1 MTILS
6 RALAT
11 CSVAVGLGAGAQVA
25 AGQSTTPSQGA
36 AVTWAERVAIAERYK
51 VAAITQR
58 RFTHQQF
65 WRAVG
70 PSLAGG
76 RFAVATVGQS
86 MQGRELRTVTF
97 GTGATK
103 IFLWSQMHG
112 DEATATMALAD
123 IFAFFASAEPSALRD
138 RIARGATVTFLPML
152 NPDGAEIFQREN
164 AAGIDINRDVR
175 RLSSP
180 EARTLKAVRDRIEP
194 HFGFNLH
201 DQGARTRA
209 GNGQQAA
216 IALLPPAADEPKSYG
231 QVRTKARHVAAWLAL
246 DFANALGGRIAK
258 YDDTFNP
265 RAFGDLMQAWG
276 TSTVLI
282 ESGALVG
289 DPQKQMLRTYNA
301 AAILG
306 VLEAIATGA
315 YERADPRAY
324 ESLPFNRGGAYD
336 LLVTGASVVIPGVGV
351 SRNDVAINFDDSV
364 ARTGGH
370 IREMGD
376 LEAVVALDTMN
387 LTGRFL
393 HPAPDAM
400 TVTGG
405 TRWLTIGAPARFVIR
420 ESADPASRE
429 VGRIP

>member
-6 RALAT
+6 RTLAA
-11 CSVAVGLGAGAQVA
+11 CGIAVGLSVVSQSV
-25 AGQSTTPSQGA
+25 AGQSTTPSQGGA
-36 AVTWAERVAIAERYK
+36 ATWAERVAIAERYK
-51 VAAITQR
+51 VPAITQR
-58 RFTHQQF
+58 RFTHAQF
-65 WRAVG
+65 WRAVE
-70 PSLAGG
+70 PSLATG
-76 RFAVATVGQS
+76 RFTVATVGQS
-86 MQGRELRTVTF
+86 MQGRDLRTVTF
-97 GTGATK
+97 GTGPTK

-123 IFAFFASAEPSALRD
+123 IFAFFASAEPGALRD
-138 RIARGATVTFLPML
+138 RIANGATVTFLPML

-209 GNGQQAA
+209 GNGEQAA

-231 QVRTKARHVAAWLAL
+231 PVRTKARHVAAWLAL
-246 DFANALGGRIAK
+246 DFGNALGGRIAK

-276 TSTVLI
+276 SSTVLI
-282 ESGALVG
+282 ESGALPE
-289 DPQKQMLRTYNA
+289 DPQKQKLRTYNA

-315 YERADPRAY
+315 YESADPRAY

-376 LEAVVALDTMN
+376 LETVVALDTMN
-387 LTGRFL
+387 LAGRFL
-393 HPAPDAM
+393 HPAPDAL

-405 TRWLTIGAPARFVIR
+405 TRWLPIGAPARFVVR